1 MAALHMKFFLTII
14 MLAALC
20 PSSIAGDGYCFAS
33 AKNGLTLRNGPGKES
48 KKIASIPYSSK
59 VKIISRGGPAE
70 KIDGITAR
78 WFKVSYGER
87 SGWVFSGY
95 LSDGKIK
102 FDPAD
107 ETSGIVFFEEQAR
120 PAPIVD
126 LYTKKISDGLSGSKN
141 TKAACGLILKHVDQ
155 EGVVEYLA
163 CGAYKNST
171 VIWASVDMA
180 GDGNCH
186 LLSVKSA
193 DGALN
198 WKKTI
203 PVFNTRKPVTR
214 NNFIY
219 LCGIGFVGKIN
230 LDTGNYA
237 WKRDDLYHG
246 KENLRFN
253 NFSNIF
259 LYGDHVIF
267 IEGEK
272 PGASPRRK
280 IIVNDASGKIE
291 SIEEI

>member
-1 MAALHMKFFLTII
+1 MKSLHAKFFSTII
-14 MLAALC
+14 LLAALC
-20 PSSIAGDGYCFAS
+20 PSSMAGDVFYFAS
-33 AKNGLTLRNGPGKES
+33 AKNGLTLRIGPAKES

-59 VKIISRGGPAE
+59 VKIISRGGPAA
-70 KIDGITAR
+70 KIDGITAG
-78 WFKVSYGER
+78 WFNVRYGEH

-95 LSDGKIK
+95 LSDKKIK
-102 FDPAD
+102 FDPGA
-107 ETSGIVFFEEQAR
+107 ETSDTVFSEEQAR
-120 PAPIVD
+120 PSPIVD
-126 LYTKKISDGLSGSKN
+126 LYTKKISDGLSGNKN

-155 EGVVEYLA
+155 KGVVEYLA

-186 LLSVKSA
+186 LLSVKSP
-193 DGALN
+193 DGPLN

-203 PVFNTRKPVTR
+203 PAFNTRKPVTR

-219 LCGIGFVGKIN
+219 LCGIGFIGKIN

-280 IIVNDASGKIE
+280 IIVNDAGGKIE
-291 SIEEI
+291 SIEEL